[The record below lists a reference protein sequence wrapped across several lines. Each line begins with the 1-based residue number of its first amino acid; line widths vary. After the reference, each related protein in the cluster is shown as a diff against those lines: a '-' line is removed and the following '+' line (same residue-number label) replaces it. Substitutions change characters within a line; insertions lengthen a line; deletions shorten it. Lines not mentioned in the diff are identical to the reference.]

1 MKTYS
6 LNGLLVKALLSIN
19 RNLDCLR
26 AKLSVIALAIRDCLD
41 GIGSMAYIFK
51 KAKDFEKTKVQKE
64 CITNGYITYKDI
76 ANVTAGAMDLYN
88 ASAICIRNNKK
99 IQKLVCADWY
109 NSVDTAV
116 SVKSHNITKGDVHYL
131 KGLCEPGNVTDII
144 ALAICSKKAEK
155 TSRANITALYHK
167 INTTQV
173 LDTFDKCN
181 LTSSQKERIC
191 NMKNH
196 GYKSQQVIK
205 EFTRYSQDYI
215 ITLYN
220 NCTKPAKVTPRDG
233 ETMCLYKSFN
243 ITFTEHPMSSLWN
256 LLIKAYGIKT
266 IEAYLKKNCRKAG
279 DMIEK
284 KYHKTSVSYHKSYGR
299 VATTN
304 LEDSNR

>member
-1 MKTYS
+1 MKTHS

-41 GIGSMAYIFK
+41 GIGSMAYVFK
-51 KAKDFEKTKVQKE
+51 KAKDFEKTKVKKE

-99 IQKLVCADWY
+99 IQKLVCGDWY
-109 NSVDTAV
+109 NNVGTAV
-116 SVKSHNITKGDVHYL
+116 SAKTHNITKGDVDYL
-131 KGLCEPGNVTDII
+131 KGLCVPGNVTDVIV
-144 ALAICSKKAEK
+144 LLICSKKAEK

-181 LTSSQKERIC
+181 ITSSQKERIC
-191 NMKNH
+191 NMKNN
-196 GYKSQQVIK
+196 GYKSEEVIK
-205 EFTRYSQDYI
+205 EFRLYSQDYI

-220 NCTKPAKVTPRDG
+220 NCAKSAKVTPRDG
-233 ETMCLYKSFN
+233 ETMCWYKSFN
-243 ITFTEHPMSSLWN
+243 ITLTGHPMSSLWN
-256 LLIKAYGIKT
+256 LLIKTYDIKT
-266 IEAYLKKNCRKAG
+266 IEVYLKKNCMKAS

-284 KYHKTSVSYHKSYGR
+284 KYHKTSVSYHKSYGG
-299 VATTN
+299 VSTTN